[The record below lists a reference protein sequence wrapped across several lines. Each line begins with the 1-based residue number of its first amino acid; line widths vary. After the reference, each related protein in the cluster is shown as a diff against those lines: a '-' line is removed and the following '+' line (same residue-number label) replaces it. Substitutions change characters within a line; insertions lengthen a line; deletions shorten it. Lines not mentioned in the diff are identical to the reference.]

1 MVKKVSVLVA
11 MSGGVDSS
19 VAAAMCCR
27 QGYDVSGVFMCLGQ
41 ADEKATAHP
50 GCCNP
55 QDARDAQEVARQL
68 GIKFSVLDFK
78 AEIEKVIEY
87 FIEEYRNGRTPN
99 PCIMCNNRLKF
110 GKLID
115 YAAHSGIDYVATGHY
130 GRICFAQNKTDVCQV
145 TAEELANNRNGNK
158 LLCRG
163 VDNSKDQSYALFGI
177 GRDNLNKVILPVGSY
192 TKSQVRQLARQ
203 MNLPVHDKG
212 ESQEICFVPDD
223 DYAMF
228 ITERAAELARPG
240 PVVDTTG
247 KVLGQH
253 EGVFRYTIGQ
263 RRGLSIAMGTPA
275 YVVRISAADNTVVL
289 GSRNDLLQRKL
300 WADKVT
306 WLTEATPVE
315 SFVATVQI
323 RYNHRGAAGRV
334 TPVLNGQGEA
344 DTVMVEFEE
353 PIAAITPGQAVV
365 FYDRE
370 VVLGGGW
377 ISRGE
382 KE

>member
-1 MVKKVSVLVA
+1 MVKKASVLVA

-19 VAAAMCCR
+19 VAAALCCQ

-41 ADEKATAHP
+41 AQENATAHP

-55 QDARDAQEVARQL
+55 QDARDAQQVARQL
-68 GIKFSVLDFK
+68 GIKFSVLDFQ
-78 AEIEKVIEY
+78 AEIEKVVEY

-115 YAAHSGIDYVATGHY
+115 YAANSGIDYVATGHY
-130 GRICFAQNKTDVCQV
+130 GRICLAHNHTDIFQLSASEV
-145 TAEELANNRNGNK
+145 TANRHENK

-163 VDNSKDQSYALFGI
+163 IDNSKDQSYALFGI
-177 GRDNLNKVILPVGSY
+177 GRENLAKVILPVGSY
-192 TKSQVRQLARQ
+192 TKSQVRQLAKQ

-223 DYAMF
+223 DYVRF
-228 ITERAAELARPG
+228 ITERAPQLARPG
-240 PVVDTTG
+240 PVVDTAG
-247 KVLGQH
+247 NILGQH

-289 GSRNDLLQRKL
+289 GSREDLQQRKL

-306 WLTEATPVE
+306 WLIETAPAE
-315 SFVATVQI
+315 SFDANVQI

-334 TPVLNGQGEA
+334 TPVFNDNGCA
-344 DTVMVEFEE
+344 DSVMVEFDE

-365 FYDRE
+365 FYDGE

-382 KE
+382 